1 MKIGKLKSSF
11 FSSRQIMGKPL
22 YRVGGMEE
30 ISKCRGTANAVLPTT
45 TRMCGRNLMWKWI
58 RMRTCIL
65 SFAITGEWEQWQVVY
80 PEETAMMTSSEL
92 RKIALI
98 ARLGVAGAMVP
109 GPMTA
114 FGTVVAGLGTFHAF
128 LAVGGVA
135 ATLQA
140 TSSALVTG
148 GAAVVGAS
156 VGAAAGAAC
165 SS

>member
-1 MKIGKLKSSF
+1 
-11 FSSRQIMGKPL
+11 
-22 YRVGGMEE
+22 
-30 ISKCRGTANAVLPTT
+30 
-45 TRMCGRNLMWKWI
+45 
-58 RMRTCIL
+58 
-65 SFAITGEWEQWQVVY
+65 
-80 PEETAMMTSSEL
+80 MMTSSEL

-98 ARLGVAGAMVP
+98 ARLGVAMVP

-114 FGTVVAGLGTFHAF
+114 FGTVVAGLGTFHAP

>member
-1 MKIGKLKSSF
+1 M
-11 FSSRQIMGKPL
+11 
-22 YRVGGMEE
+22 
-30 ISKCRGTANAVLPTT
+30 
-45 TRMCGRNLMWKWI
+45 
-58 RMRTCIL
+58 
-65 SFAITGEWEQWQVVY
+65 VY

-98 ARLGVAGAMVP
+98 ARLGVAMVP

-114 FGTVVAGLGTFHAF
+114 FGTVVAGLGTFHAP

>member
-1 MKIGKLKSSF
+1 M
-11 FSSRQIMGKPL
+11 
-22 YRVGGMEE
+22 
-30 ISKCRGTANAVLPTT
+30 
-45 TRMCGRNLMWKWI
+45 
-58 RMRTCIL
+58 
-65 SFAITGEWEQWQVVY
+65 VY

-114 FGTVVAGLGTFHAF
+114 FGTVVAGLGTFQAP

>member
-1 MKIGKLKSSF
+1 
-11 FSSRQIMGKPL
+11 
-22 YRVGGMEE
+22 
-30 ISKCRGTANAVLPTT
+30 
-45 TRMCGRNLMWKWI
+45 
-58 RMRTCIL
+58 
-65 SFAITGEWEQWQVVY
+65 
-80 PEETAMMTSSEL
+80 MTSSEL

-98 ARLGVAGAMVP
+98 ARLGVAMVP

>member
-1 MKIGKLKSSF
+1 
-11 FSSRQIMGKPL
+11 
-22 YRVGGMEE
+22 
-30 ISKCRGTANAVLPTT
+30 
-45 TRMCGRNLMWKWI
+45 
-58 RMRTCIL
+58 
-65 SFAITGEWEQWQVVY
+65 
-80 PEETAMMTSSEL
+80 MTSSEL

-98 ARLGVAGAMVP
+98 ARLGVAMVP

-114 FGTVVAGLGTFHAF
+114 FGTVVAGLGTFHAP